1 MYDGQVG
8 RILTETP
15 VYLQS
20 LFQREERQ
28 LQFLPLTGS
37 APELVICLIRM
48 LWFFFIS
55 PFWVILTMT
64 LLLCVLSHTT
74 ATNLKK
80 KELKTHTELAMG
92 NVNLTC

>member
-8 RILTETP
+8 RILAETP

-28 LQFLPLTGS
+28 LWFLSLTGS
-37 APELVICLIRM
+37 APELAICLIRV

-64 LLLCVLSHTT
+64 LLLCVISHIT

-80 KELKTHTELAMG
+80 KKRVKNTH
-92 NVNLTC
+92 